1 MTGIVDTDHAL
12 VAILRGIT
20 MPEVR
25 PVIGGLIEAGF
36 RAIEIPLNSPDPL
49 PCIAEAA
56 RLAKEMTDDAC
67 LIGAGTV
74 LTVEDVAAVQSAGG
88 NVIVSPNANPAVIEA
103 SVSAG
108 MMSLPGVF
116 TATEAHLALASGASG
131 LKIFPASVL
140 GPDGIKALRA
150 ILPSACKVYAVGGVG
165 PTDFAAYKAAGAY
178 GFGLGSSLYKPGA
191 DADDV
196 ITAAHAALEAFAE
209 L

>member
-1 MTGIVDTDHAL
+1 MSGFTDTDHAL

-20 MPEVR
+20 LPDVR

-49 PCIAEAA
+49 PCIAEAVRVA
-56 RLAKEMTDDAC
+56 SEMTDDPC

-74 LTVEDVAAVQSAGG
+74 LTVAEVEAVRAVGG
-88 NVIVSPNANPAVIEA
+88 NVIVSPNVNPAVIKA
-103 SVSAG
+103 SVEAG
-108 MMSLPGVF
+108 MVSLPGVF
-116 TATEAHLALASGASG
+116 TATEAHLALAAGASG

-140 GPDGIKALRA
+140 GPDGIKALGA
-150 ILPSACKVYAVGGVG
+150 VLPGGCKVYAVGGVG
-165 PTDFAAYKAAGAY
+165 PDDFAAYKAAGVY

-191 DADDV
+191 GAVDV
-196 ITAAHAALEAFAE
+196 AAAGRVALEAFAG